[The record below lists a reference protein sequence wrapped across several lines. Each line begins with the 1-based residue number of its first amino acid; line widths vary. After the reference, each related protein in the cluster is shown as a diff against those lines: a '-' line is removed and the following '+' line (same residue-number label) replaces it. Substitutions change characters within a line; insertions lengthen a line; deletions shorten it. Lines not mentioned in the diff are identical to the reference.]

1 MLKVE
6 INETTAKCVGAGG
19 LDTIACDVALLI
31 NFLYNDI
38 RRSNTGAAE
47 AFRFTLISVL
57 TDEDSPIWEEQAA
70 PGTGYCVIVP
80 MKNKGGL

>member
-19 LDTIACDVALLI
+19 LDTITCEVALLI
-31 NFLYNDI
+31 NSLYNHI

-47 AFRFTLISVL
+47 AFRYTLVSLL
-57 TDEDSPIWEEQAA
+57 TEDSTVWEEQSE
-70 PGTGYCVIVP
+70 PGTGFCVIVP
-80 MKNKGGL
+80 VKR

>member
-6 INETTAKCVGAGG
+6 INETTAKCVGSGG
-19 LDTIACDVALLI
+19 LDTITCDVALLI

-47 AFRFTLISVL
+47 AFRYTLISLL
-57 TDEDSPIWEEQAA
+57 TEDSTVWEDQAA
-70 PGTGYCVIVP
+70 PGTGFCVIVP
-80 MKNKGGL
+80 VKC

>member
-19 LDTIACDVALLI
+19 LDTITCEVALLI
-31 NFLYNDI
+31 NSLYNHI

-47 AFRFTLISVL
+47 AFRFTLVSLL
-57 TDEDSPIWEEQAA
+57 TEDSTVWEEQSE

-80 MKNKGGL
+80 IKR

>member
-6 INETTAKCVGAGG
+6 INETTAKCVGSGG
-19 LDTIACDVALLI
+19 LDTITCDVALLI

-47 AFRFTLISVL
+47 AFRFTLVSLL
-57 TDEDSPIWEEQAA
+57 TEDSTVWEEQSE
-70 PGTGYCVIVP
+70 PGTGFCVIVP
-80 MKNKGGL
+80 KKNKGGL

>member
-19 LDTIACDVALLI
+19 LDTITCDVALLI
-31 NFLYNDI
+31 NSLYNDI

-47 AFRFTLISVL
+47 AFRFTLVSLL
-57 TDEDSPIWEEQAA
+57 TKDSTVWEEQAA
-70 PGTGYCVIVP
+70 PAPAIV
-80 MKNKGGL
+80 

>member
-6 INETTAKCVGAGG
+6 INETTAKCVGSGG
-19 LDTIACDVALLI
+19 LDTITCDVALLI

-47 AFRFTLISVL
+47 AFRYTLISLL
-57 TDEDSPIWEEQAA
+57 TEDSTVWEDQAA
-70 PGTGYCVIVP
+70 PGTGFCVIVP
-80 MKNKGGL
+80 VKRQGGS

>member
-19 LDTIACDVALLI
+19 LDTITCEVALLI
-31 NFLYNDI
+31 NSLYNHI

-47 AFRFTLISVL
+47 AFRYTLVSLL
-57 TDEDSPIWEEQAA
+57 TEDSTVWEEQSE
-70 PGTGYCVIVP
+70 PGTGFCIIVP
-80 MKNKGGL
+80 KKNKGGL